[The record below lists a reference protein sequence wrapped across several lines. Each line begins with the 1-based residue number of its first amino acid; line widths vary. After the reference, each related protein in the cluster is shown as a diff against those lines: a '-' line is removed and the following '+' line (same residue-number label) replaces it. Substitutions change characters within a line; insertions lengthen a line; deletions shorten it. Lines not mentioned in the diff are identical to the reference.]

1 MEQGT
6 ENTTPVDAGVTQ
18 ESGEITEV
26 QLREMLAEMDGIKLP
41 KVEEAT
47 QEAKPEEPKKEP
59 GGEEASKPRPK
70 LAGNTPAKAPTCSNL
85 I

>member
-1 MEQGT
+1 MRNSEAK
-6 ENTTPVDAGVTQ
+6 TPLDLVAEHGSTPAHWTAAAALLDADP
-18 ESGEITEV
+18 S
-26 QLREMLAEMDGIKLP
+26 LLH
-41 KVEEAT
+41 
-47 QEAKPEEPKKEP
+47 AKPEEPKKEP